1 MILCKD
7 RVVREQMMPN
17 RQSTRMA
24 RRTVWR
30 GELFAGV
37 SKASRWGDYS
47 LRGWRIRLE
56 RVRALGKVGVHDY
69 SCKDHLRNGISETGH
84 AGGLTK
90 EITPPNDPRPDGDVL
105 LGNDMLGYEIH
116 AASRWIGRHQF
127 RDCQASVG
135 GMFCI
140 GGNAIQDAHMQE
152 RTGTGDAHSHD
163 RAYEPRPN
171 SGGGPSRG
179 EWGAN
184 GGRNGAQNAQDRDSI
199 RHGRPFVEL
208 ATQLLFVANAR
219 EQPLVVIM
227 DRGHCG
233 PVRCCS
239 CRCFLF

>member
-1 MILCKD
+1 MMGANQRMILCKD

-140 GGNAIQDAHMQE
+140 GGTRFKTRICRSVPELAMHIAMTEPMNHAQTAVAGPPEASGEPMVA
-152 RTGTGDAHSHD
+152 GT
-163 RAYEPRPN
+163 EPRTPRIEIAYDTVDHLLN
-171 SGGGPSRG
+171 SR
-179 EWGAN
+179 
-184 GGRNGAQNAQDRDSI
+184 RN
-199 RHGRPFVEL
+199 
-208 ATQLLFVANAR
+208 
-219 EQPLVVIM
+219 
-227 DRGHCG
+227 
-233 PVRCCS
+233 S
-239 CRCFLF
+239 CL